1 MLRLFLL
8 RAKIAALPQP
18 VPRHGDTTFKVMEEL
33 VMPFNEAEIIAVPA
47 ATPVAEVFEPVPE
60 LLVKIVAILVLE
72 LIQVTWE
79 VISDIEPSE

>member
-1 MLRLFLL
+1 
-8 RAKIAALPQP
+8 
-18 VPRHGDTTFKVMEEL
+18 
-33 VMPFNEAEIIAVPA
+33 VPA